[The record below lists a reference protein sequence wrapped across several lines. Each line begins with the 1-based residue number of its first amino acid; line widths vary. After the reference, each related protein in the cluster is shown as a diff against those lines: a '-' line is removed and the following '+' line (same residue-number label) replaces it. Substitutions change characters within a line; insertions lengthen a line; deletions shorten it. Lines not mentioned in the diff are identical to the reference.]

1 MPDSAAVFSLGNAE
15 IGDCSL
21 RGRVVLYGDEL
32 RIDSACRLE
41 NVLVCARKITVGSGA
56 RIAAQL
62 FARDTVVVE
71 PCAVLEYPSGIY
83 AGRYAEL
90 GDRATA
96 DGYVIVR
103 DTVRHKKMAASYR
116 QSRTARLRG
125 LLWID
130 GVAQVQGIVSG
141 RVILRQAAYFSPQG
155 YYKDLLYDFTL
166 LENPVTAQPLWLP
179 AVRRKE
185 TACVR

>member
-1 MPDSAAVFSLGNAE
+1 M
-15 IGDCSL
+15 
-21 RGRVVLYGDEL
+21 
-32 RIDSACRLE
+32 
-41 NVLVCARKITVGSGA
+41 
-56 RIAAQL
+56 
-62 FARDTVVVE
+62 
-71 PCAVLEYPSGIY
+71 LEYPSGVY
-83 AGRYAEL
+83 AGMYAEID
-90 GDRATA
+90 DRASVN
-96 DGYVIVR
+96 GYAIVR
-103 DTVRHKKMAASYR
+103 DTVVRKKVSANYR